1 MFDLIIAFLIG
12 SLLGS
17 FYLTALWVTVR
28 RIPGSPHPVVLL
40 IGSYVARMG
49 VVLAGFYFVMGGDWR
64 RLVSCMVGFV
74 AIRLILLRGV
84 RPSPDD
90 LIMASHTSSAGVRV
104 E

>member
-12 SLLGS
+12 GFLGG

-28 RIPGSPHPVVLL
+28 RIPVSPHPVLLL
-40 IGSYVARMG
+40 IGSYVGRMG
-49 VVLAGFYFVMGGDWR
+49 VVLTGFYFVMGGDWK
-64 RLVSCMVGFV
+64 RLVSCMAGFV
-74 AIRLILLRGV
+74 VIRLVLLRGV

-90 LIMASHTSSAGVRV
+90 LVMANHTTSTGVRV